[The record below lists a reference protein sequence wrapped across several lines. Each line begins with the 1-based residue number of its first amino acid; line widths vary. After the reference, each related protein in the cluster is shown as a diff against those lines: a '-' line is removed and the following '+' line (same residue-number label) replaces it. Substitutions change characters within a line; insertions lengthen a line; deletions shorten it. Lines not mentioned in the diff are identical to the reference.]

1 MKIALIILMLA
12 NLTLIACGTQNSNDI
27 APSVTRTSESTPT
40 KSVITSTKSAPTAT
54 NIVPTPTR
62 IVPTPTKVVLTPG
75 FMPSFASVSTQ
86 IGDADKVLDV
96 YISLTDS
103 EGQPVES
110 TASATLRVRVE
121 DRDKEEVFTGS
132 FNLFESDLSGWSN
145 RFSGKTFA
153 GFIVPIS
160 LDEFER
166 SLSGST
172 GTVFVNLDYGNQGYF
187 ELDNETTDIP
197 TASQAEID
205 AHALEKF
212 LEDSVELSN
221 TTSSTF
227 GWNITPT
234 QAGCF
239 SSYGLFGESVNGIRI
254 DFEIENTSGAI
265 SSFYETILL
274 QTPANLTSD
283 PSYSSTL
290 IGKSTL
296 PGVKEKGYL
305 LFEDLDCNEG
315 DYRIVF
321 SDYESTYLDEQ
332 FTFQP

>member
-1 MKIALIILMLA
+1 MKIALTILILSS
-12 NLTLIACGTQNSNDI
+12 LIFVACGTPKTDDI
-27 APSVTRTSESTPT
+27 SPWATGASSPTEIAFTS
-40 KSVITSTKSAPTAT
+40 
-54 NIVPTPTR
+54 
-62 IVPTPTKVVLTPG
+62 G

-86 IGDADKVLDV
+86 TGDTDKEIDV

-103 EGQPVES
+103 EGEPVES
-110 TASATLRVRVE
+110 TGSATLRVRFE
-121 DRDKEEVFTGS
+121 DRDKKEVFTGS
-132 FNLFESDLSGWSN
+132 FNLSESDLSAWSN
-145 RFSGKTFA
+145 RFSGQNFA

-160 LDEFER
+160 LDKFER

-187 ELDNETTDIP
+187 ELDDETTDIP

-212 LEDSVELSN
+212 LEDSVRLSN
-221 TTSSTF
+221 ISSSTF

-239 SSYGLFGESVNGIRI
+239 SGFGLYGANIEGIRV
-254 DFEIENTSGAI
+254 DFEIENTSESI
-265 SSFYETILL
+265 SSFFETILL
-274 QTPANLTSD
+274 QTPSGLTSE
-283 PSYSSTL
+283 PSFNSTL

-296 PGVKEKGYL
+296 PGVNVGAYL
-305 LFEDLDCNEG
+305 LFEDFECDAG

-321 SDYESTYLDEQ
+321 SNYESIYLDEA
-332 FTFQP
+332 FTFSN